1 MKRKFSMFCYI
12 AVLALAIFLTLGT
25 MTVVFGSV
33 QPLKSQV
40 QHHLSVVP
48 SLQPPSLQ
56 LYPVT
61 LYNAKNTVLM
71 PLRTGESSFTFK
83 LPGGSWNEDTAIYL
97 VLRPLG
103 NVYPDFSVDLGETG
117 IYFSSDLGEA
127 TLPHPLNAMRILIT
141 FERDPQTKELSVY
154 FQDYVT
160 GETVGA
166 DMEEKEDSLEISI
179 SSDINGLVME
189 YMTVVR
195 R

>member
-1 MKRKFSMFCYI
+1 MKRKFCMFYCI

-25 MTVVFGSV
+25 MTVVFSSV

-40 QHHLSVVP
+40 QHHLSVIP

-56 LYPVT
+56 LYPIT
-61 LYNAKNTVLM
+61 LYNVKNTVLM
-71 PLRTGESSFTFK
+71 PSRTEASSFTFK
-83 LPGGSWNEDTAIYL
+83 LPDGSWNEDTAIYL

-127 TLPHPLNAMRILIT
+127 ALPRPLNVMRMLIT

-154 FQDYVT
+154 FQDYAT
-160 GETVGA
+160 GETAGA
-166 DMEEKEDSLEISI
+166 DMEEKEDTLEISI
-179 SSDINGLVME
+179 SSGIIGLVME